1 MKLIIAGSR
10 EGINEADVFTA
21 MQESGF
27 DKRVSEVVSGTAR
40 GVDRVGEEWA
50 RENGIPV
57 KRFPADWEKNGRA
70 AGHIRNRQ
78 MGDYADAL
86 LVLIY
91 NNSRGSEGMLSY
103 AKKMGLEIYVV
114 RKSGDR
120 IVESYKYEEPEV

>member
-10 EGINEADVFTA
+10 EGIDEVDVFTA

-27 DKRVSEVVSGTAR
+27 DKRVSEIVSGTAR
-40 GVDRVGEEWA
+40 GVDRMGEAWA

-57 KRFPADWEKNGRA
+57 KRFPADWENNGRA

-103 AKKMGLEIYVV
+103 AKKKGLEIYVV

>member
-10 EGINEADVFTA
+10 EGIDEADVFTA

-40 GVDRVGEEWA
+40 GVDRMGEAWA

-57 KRFPADWEKNGRA
+57 KRFPANWEKNGRA

-103 AKKMGLEIYVV
+103 AKKKGLEIYVV